1 MLFSNYQSDINGW
14 LSCKTKK
21 EKKNEKTVCPKTF
34 STLPF
39 HKNIINWYKSVFSVF
54 SVSWYL
60 IYPRILICT
69 LYWEKEYTFT
79 LVLLFTVVVG
89 ITVIDVWTKRPSKFE
104 KCTKGYF
111 VVLPSLTLF
120 CKRKRAKSS
129 EHLISGSITWD
140 VSPYVRVI
148 SVVQEGRRQN
158 IK

>member
-14 LSCKTKK
+14 LSCKTTK

-39 HKNIINWYKSVFSVF
+39 HKNKINWYKSVFSVF
-54 SVSWYL
+54 SISWYL

-89 ITVIDVWTKRPSKFE
+89 FTVIDVWTKRPSKFI
-104 KCTKGYF
+104 KMYKGVLCGLTISYIILQTQTGEAVRTSDQRKHHMRCFTVCKSYF
-111 VVLPSLTLF
+111 S
-120 CKRKRAKSS
+120 RS
-129 EHLISGSITWD
+129 
-140 VSPYVRVI
+140 
-148 SVVQEGRRQN
+148 RRTPP
-158 IK
+158 KH